1 MQVLNIFKKLRK
13 YILMNVQLLTNWT
26 PVSLSIPIPAEAK
39 LAPTSSFSPR
49 SSGLRYG
56 NVGSEPILSPEM

>member
-1 MQVLNIFKKLRK
+1 MNIE
-13 YILMNVQLLTNWT
+13 VLTNWT

-39 LAPTSSFSPR
+39 LAPTSSFSPW

-56 NVGSEPILSPEM
+56 NVGSEPILSPEK